1 MLIKDAKKIIV
12 SLSRP
17 SKMPGLS
24 YSLPAA
30 ECKTGSKLRKIKGS
44 TCYGCYAFK
53 GCYVFSNVQ
62 SVLYKRLESIKHP
75 LWVQA
80 MAASITK
87 TTHMRWHDSGDVQD
101 LKHLAKIFKVA
112 RLTPHVMHWMPTR
125 EAWVKKY
132 AHRAPSNLVIRFS
145 AAMVDGDAP
154 ASWLNTSTV
163 VSDPTKATCPA
174 PQQDNKCMS
183 CRKCWD
189 PKVKNVAYGIH

>member
-1 MLIKDAKKIIV
+1 
-12 SLSRP
+12 
-17 SKMPGLS
+17 MPGLS

-30 ECKTGSKLRKIKGS
+30 ACKTGSKLSNVEGS
-44 TCYGCYAFK
+44 TCYKCYAKK

-62 SVLYKRLESIKHP
+62 EVLYKRMEATKHP
-75 LWVQA
+75 LWVPA
-80 MAASITK
+80 MVASIWK
-87 TTHMRWHDSGDVQD
+87 TSHMRWHDSGDVQD

-112 RLTPHVMHWMPTR
+112 RLTPHIQHWMPTR

-132 AHRAPSNLVIRFS
+132 LNKKPDNLVIRFS

-154 ASWLNTSTV
+154 ASWPNTSTV
-163 VSDPTKATCPA
+163 VTDIKLATCPA

-189 PKVKNVAYGIH
+189 PNIKNVAYHAH